1 MESEDLSP
9 AVALGRA
16 IAVRRTALGMKRK
29 DLAGAARLSYPYI
42 SEIENG
48 AKEPSAKALRQI
60 ADALELSA
68 TELASLGERL
78 DEGTIPPERPTRP
91 LPDMAVTM
99 AVPDAGTDPGPP
111 PSDPSISPLVRQ
123 IVREELEIWERTRLP
138 ALIRAELA
146 ALERLADR

>member
-1 MESEDLSP
+1 MDSEDLSP
-9 AVALGRA
+9 AEALGRA

-29 DLAGAARLSYPYI
+29 DLAKAAKLSYPYI

-60 ADALELSA
+60 ADALELSS
-68 TELASLGERL
+68 TELAALGERL
-78 DEGTIPPERPTRP
+78 DEGTVPVERPAKALFAMTTP
-91 LPDMAVTM
+91 MATS
-99 AVPDAGTDPGPP
+99 DAAPETGPP
-111 PSDPSISPLVRQ
+111 LSDPSISPLVRQ

-146 ALERLADR
+146 ALERGIGQ